1 MKKHPGINCRELPWD
16 GVIDERDGRIDG
28 CREGGGEERKEE
40 EEGNKYMNATDGSLK
55 FSVNCSSKQTKQQ
68 DICLPAGVSVF
79 LGSSLS

>member
-1 MKKHPGINCRELPWD
+1 MNFPGM
-16 GVIDERDGRIDG
+16 DEETDAG
-28 CREGGGEERKEE
+28 REGGEETKE

-79 LGSSLS
+79 LGTSLS

>member
-1 MKKHPGINCRELPWD
+1 MDAVRE
-16 GVIDERDGRIDG
+16 E
-28 CREGGGEERKEE
+28 GEEAKEEE

-79 LGSSLS
+79 LGASLS

>member
-1 MKKHPGINCRELPWD
+1 MDAVRE
-16 GVIDERDGRIDG
+16 E
-28 CREGGGEERKEE
+28 GEEAKE

-79 LGSSLS
+79 LGASLS

>member
-1 MKKHPGINCRELPWD
+1 MKG
-16 GVIDERDGRIDG
+16 GR
-28 CREGGGEERKEE
+28 RGEETKKKE

-79 LGSSLS
+79 LGASLSCAVARSSPSPSLGQGLGL